1 MVQMVPKML
10 DQIRR
15 DGMRLNLV
23 KDLYD
28 ARSRVLIR
36 FTDIWRD
43 KKDSAENF
51 EYALDALVF
60 AHLALRCEFPL
71 LLPTNCYSDKGTK

>member
-1 MVQMVPKML
+1 ML
-10 DQIRR
+10 DQIRY
-15 DGMRLNLV
+15 DGLRLDLV

-28 ARSRVLIR
+28 KRSRAVIC
-36 FTDIWRD
+36 FTDIWRTE
-43 KKDSAENF
+43 KDSAENF

-71 LLPTNCYSDKGTK
+71 LLPTN